1 MKSELLDNLL
11 FLPLLIPLTTAVL
24 GLVAWNRRKLQRL
37 LGVCSS
43 AFLLAAGLL
52 LLAAVLKNGILSAQ
66 AGNWPAPFGITL
78 VADIFSALMVVAAG
92 VTGLAVTVY
101 SLADTDH
108 HQEALG
114 YHPLLQVLLL
124 GVCGSFLTGD
134 LFNLYV
140 WFEVMLIASF
150 VLLALGG
157 RREQMEGAI
166 KYVALNLTASAFFLA
181 GIGLLYGVTGTL
193 NMAHLALLL
202 REVPHAGI
210 VPVIATLLFTA
221 FGIKAAVF
229 PFYFWLPAS
238 YHTPSTAVTT
248 VFSALLTKVGI
259 YVLIRVFTLIFF
271 QEAAGGQSII
281 LAAAGLTMQ
290 VGALGAMAQPELRR
304 MLSFCVVSQIGY
316 LLMGLGLMTPLS
328 LAGSIFF
335 MLHIMAAK
343 SALFMAT
350 GIVARLTG
358 TSETFR
364 LGGLYGRRPL
374 LAAIYLLPAFSV
386 AGIPPLSGFWGKLAL
401 IRAGLGE
408 GQYLTVT
415 VALGVSI
422 LTLFYMVKSWS
433 ETFWK
438 ERAAA
443 EDHATLPL
451 SSLHTFQLYG
461 SAVALALVSLV
472 MGLAAEPVFRVS
484 LAAAGQ
490 LLDPAGYTAA
500 VLGGKP

>member
-1 MKSELLDNLL
+1 MLHNLL

-24 GLVAWNRRKLQRL
+24 GLLAWNRRRLQRL
-37 LGVCSS
+37 LGVCGTTV
-43 AFLLAAGLL
+43 LLAAGLF

-78 VADIFSALMVVAAG
+78 VVDIFSALMVVAAG
-92 VTGLAVTVY
+92 VTGLAVTIF
-101 SLADTDH
+101 SLADTDS

-114 YHPLLQVLLL
+114 YHPLIQVLLL

-181 GIGLLYGVTGTL
+181 GIGLLYGVAGTL
-193 NMAHLALLL
+193 NMAHLALVL
-202 REVPHAGI
+202 REGTHAGT
-210 VPVIATLLFTA
+210 VPVIAALLFAA
-221 FGIKAAVF
+221 FCIKAAVF

-238 YHTPSTAVTT
+238 YHTASTAVITL
-248 VFSALLTKVGI
+248 FSALLTKVGI

-271 QEAAGGQSII
+271 QEASGGQNII
-281 LAAAGLTMQ
+281 LAAAGLTMLA
-290 VGALGAMAQPELRR
+290 GALGALAQPELRR

-316 LLMGLGLMTPLS
+316 LLMGLGIMTPLS

-358 TSETFR
+358 TSDTDR
-364 LGGLYGRRPL
+364 LGRLYGSRPL
-374 LAAIYLLPAFSV
+374 LAIIYLIPALSV

-401 IRAGLGE
+401 IRAGLEAGH
-408 GQYLTVT
+408 YLTVT
-415 VALGVSI
+415 AAVGVSI
-422 LTLFYMVKSWS
+422 LTLFYMVRSWS

-438 ERAAA
+438 ERTAGG
-443 EDHATLPL
+443 ERTPHHQ
-451 SSLHTFQLYG
+451 SSLYTVQLYG
-461 SAVALALVSLV
+461 PVLVLVLVSLV

-484 LAAAGQ
+484 LAAAEQ
-490 LLDPAGYTAA
+490 LLNPLAYTTA